1 VLTEP
6 ACPNGPN
13 AITGGTAVG
22 KTGFEELAL
31 PSPRLGNCLGG
42 AVVGTVARGVPSS
55 AITILL
61 YLLGYVFLLI
71 VGLIVVNV
79 VLTRRTREEREAER
93 RRRRRVP

>member
-1 VLTEP
+1 MPERSERNHRERRSARPDSRSRRCP
-6 ACPNGPN
+6 AH
-13 AITGGTAVG
+13 A
-22 KTGFEELAL
+22 
-31 PSPRLGNCLGG
+31 RDDCLGG
-42 AVVGTVARGVPSS
+42 VVVGTVARGVPSS

>member
-1 VLTEP
+1 
-6 ACPNGPN
+6 
-13 AITGGTAVG
+13 
-22 KTGFEELAL
+22 
-31 PSPRLGNCLGG
+31 
-42 AVVGTVARGVPSS
+42 VPSS

-79 VLTRRTREEREAER
+79 ALTRRTREEREAER